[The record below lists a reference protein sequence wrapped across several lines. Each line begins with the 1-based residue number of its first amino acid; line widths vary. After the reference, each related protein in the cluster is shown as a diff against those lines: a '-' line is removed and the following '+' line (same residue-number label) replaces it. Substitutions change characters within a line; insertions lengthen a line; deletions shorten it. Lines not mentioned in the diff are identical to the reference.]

1 MAINSIKILKIEPC
15 KNPVYIKPRL
25 VTYLQSGI
33 EKNWEIADTHDSVSI
48 LLYHEEREAFVF
60 VKQFR
65 PAVFM
70 NNHDGYTVELC
81 AGLVD
86 KDKDIKV
93 IAQEEILE
101 ECGYDVPLENIEKI
115 TAFHTA
121 VGFAG
126 GKQTVYFAHINESM
140 KRDEGGGVDDEQ
152 IEVIYLPLK
161 ESRAFMFDESIA
173 KTPGMLFALYWFMEH
188 KKQF

>member
-1 MAINSIKILKIEPC
+1 MAIDSIKIIKIEPC
-15 KNPVYIKPRL
+15 ENPQFIKPRL
-25 VTYLQSGI
+25 ITYVQSGI
-33 EKNWEIADTHDSVSI
+33 EKTWEIANTHESVSI
-48 LLYHEEREAFVF
+48 LLYHDSKDSFIL

-65 PAVFM
+65 PAIFIH
-70 NNHDGYTVELC
+70 NNDGYTHELC

-93 IAQEEILE
+93 IAQEEIME
-101 ECGYDVPLENIEKI
+101 ECGYAVPLDSIEKI

-126 GKQTVYFAHINESM
+126 GKQTVYFARVSEDM
-140 KRDEGGGVDDEQ
+140 KKGEGGGIDHEE

-161 ESRAFMFDESIA
+161 DVPTFMFDERIA
-173 KTPGMLFALYWFMEH
+173 KTPGLLFSFMWFMEN
-188 KKQF
+188 KRG

>member
-1 MAINSIKILKIEPC
+1 MATNTIKIIKIEPC
-15 KNPVYIKPRL
+15 ENPQYIKPRL
-25 VTYLQSGI
+25 VTYLQNGI
-33 EKNWEIADTHDSVSI
+33 EKDWEIANTHDSVSI
-48 LLYHEEREAFVF
+48 LLYHEAKDAFVL

-65 PAVFM
+65 PAIFM
-70 NNHDGYTVELC
+70 RNNDGYTYELC

-93 IAQEEILE
+93 IAMEEIEE
-101 ECGYDVPLENIEKI
+101 ECGFRVPLERIEKI

-126 GKQTVYFAHINESM
+126 GKQTVYYATVDDDM
-140 KRDEGGGVDDEQ
+140 KVSEGGGIDDEE

-161 ESRAFMFDESIA
+161 EIQTFMFDESIA
-173 KTPGMLFALYWFMEH
+173 KTPGLLFSFMWFMDN
-188 KKQF
+188 KS